1 MKINYENAQRML
13 DIYAAV
19 NEDDVPGKSVEI
31 WHSAN
36 VFKSNI
42 DKLCNTL
49 GIDPAGKDTRN
60 LILYI
65 LEGVYMGKLDI

>member
-1 MKINYENAQRML
+1 MKINYEKASRML

-19 NEDDVPGKSVEI
+19 NEGDNGKSAEI

-36 VFKSNI
+36 VLKGNI